1 MSKVILVEIDVRRY
15 FSDCK
20 RKKAQEMINE
30 YIADKNL
37 DVISASLFIENED
50 KYVFTLTLR

>member
-1 MSKVILVEIDVRRY
+1 MSKVILVEIDVRNYLR
-15 FSDCK
+15 SCK
-20 RKKAQEMINE
+20 RENAQKMINE

-50 KYVFTLTLR
+50 KYIFTLTLR